1 MKIRIMKCNK
11 FSFSFF
17 SFFSFFPFFQK
28 YFYTTAYMRDTFKK
42 EEKRKKGKS
51 NKYLLNKH
59 IRGHPM
65 NLCFICLQ
73 NTETRLRRTWKQCVC
88 DGYVHTECINE
99 WYNHSANCPIC
110 RKATRET
117 AFPEPLPRET
127 MVSRVAIPP
136 KEDINVDAIVYT
148 MFLITVFII
157 VFIL

>member
-1 MKIRIMKCNK
+1 
-11 FSFSFF
+11 
-17 SFFSFFPFFQK
+17 
-28 YFYTTAYMRDTFKK
+28 
-42 EEKRKKGKS
+42 
-51 NKYLLNKH
+51 
-59 IRGHPM
+59 M

-73 NTETRLRRTWKQCVC
+73 NTETRLQTIDKQCIC
-88 DGYVHTECINE
+88 DGYVHTKCINE

-117 AFPEPLPRET
+117 AFPELL
-127 MVSRVAIPP
+127 P